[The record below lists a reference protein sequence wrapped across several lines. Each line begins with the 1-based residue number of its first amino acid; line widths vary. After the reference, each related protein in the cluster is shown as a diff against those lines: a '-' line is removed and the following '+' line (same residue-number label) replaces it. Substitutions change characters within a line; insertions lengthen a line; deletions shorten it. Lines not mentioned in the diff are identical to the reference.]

1 MISGPRVAAPS
12 TLMTVRPAPAMTQ
25 SGTAPQRGDGVRPP
39 KNVAAAHL
47 FRRDDTPSTI
57 KSPTPDRRCSS
68 TQLSPRAL
76 HGPTNNPTSKEIQPQ
91 LKPGGYGGMT
101 PQPRSAPTLTPA
113 ITTGGV
119 IPP

>member
-1 MISGPRVAAPS
+1 
-12 TLMTVRPAPAMTQ
+12 MTQ
-25 SGTAPQRGDGVRPP
+25 SGTAPQRGDGLRPP

-57 KSPTPDRRCSS
+57 KPPTPDHRCPS
-68 TQLSPRAL
+68 TQLSPGAL
-76 HGPTNNPTSKEIQPQ
+76 HGPTNNRTNNPTSKETQPQ
-91 LKPGGYGGMT
+91 PKPGGYGGMT
-101 PQPRSAPTLTPA
+101 PQPRPAPTLTPA